1 MEHFKFSCRGGNQRR
16 DDNKKKKALNHY
28 SQSNQK
34 KIVDRKIKKRWNLKT
49 APLVIKYFI
58 FQKNTSS
65 DYYFIIRFTV
75 FRADTMEQL
84 SWLLSKG
91 MYTILARILWEL
103 CWAATTTGKMIHD
116 CS

>member
-1 MEHFKFSCRGGNQRR
+1 MERFKFSCRGGNQKR
-16 DDNKKKKALNHY
+16 DDNEKKALSHY

-34 KIVDRKIKKRWNLKT
+34 KIVDRKILKRWNLKK
-49 APLVIKYFI
+49 APLVIKSFI
-58 FQKNTSS
+58 PLKNTSN
-65 DYYFIIRFTV
+65 DYYFIICFTV

-103 CWAATTTGKMIHD
+103 C
-116 CS
+116 

>member
-16 DDNKKKKALNHY
+16 DVNEKKKALNHY

-34 KIVDRKIKKRWNLKT
+34 KMVDRKIEKKLEFKK
-49 APLVIKYFI
+49 APLVIKSFI
-58 FQKNTSS
+58 SQKNTSN
-65 DYYFIIRFTV
+65 DYYFIICFTV

>member
-1 MEHFKFSCRGGNQRR
+1 MERFKFSCRGGNQRR

-65 DYYFIIRFTV
+65 NYYFIICFTV

-103 CWAATTTGKMIHD
+103 C
-116 CS
+116 

>member
-1 MEHFKFSCRGGNQRR
+1 M
-16 DDNKKKKALNHY
+16 
-28 SQSNQK
+28 
-34 KIVDRKIKKRWNLKT
+34 VDRKIEKKLEFKK
-49 APLVIKYFI
+49 APLVIKSFI
-58 FQKNTSS
+58 SQKNTSN
-65 DYYFIIRFTV
+65 DYYFIICFTV
-75 FRADTMEQL
+75 FRADTTEQL

>member
-1 MEHFKFSCRGGNQRR
+1 MTI
-16 DDNKKKKALNHY
+16 KKKSFESLRSVK
-28 SQSNQK
+28 SKEDSRQK
-34 KIVDRKIKKRWNLKT
+34 SKKKMELKK
-49 APLVIKYFI
+49 APLVIKSFI
-58 FQKNTSS
+58 SQKNTSNY
-65 DYYFIIRFTV
+65 YYFIICFTV

-103 CWAATTTGKMIHD
+103 CWAATTTGKMIHN